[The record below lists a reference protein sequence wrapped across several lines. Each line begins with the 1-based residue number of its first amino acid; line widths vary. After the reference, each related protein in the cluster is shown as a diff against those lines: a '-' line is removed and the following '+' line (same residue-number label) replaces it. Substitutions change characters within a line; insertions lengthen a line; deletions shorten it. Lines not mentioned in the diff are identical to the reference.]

1 MAVTK
6 TSLVNK
12 ALTIAGATPITN
24 ITDDTNNARIV
35 SRVYEIALKSILGE
49 CQWNFCTERV
59 LLNSSST
66 TMAWYHQGETCVY
79 VRPSTCVRIFGTND
93 DNAEWREEG
102 DLIVS
107 DTTGLGII
115 YTYYLDDPSK
125 YPSAFVEAFI
135 DKLCSDIGYMMINDK
150 QLAGAFLE
158 KYEKVSLP
166 KAMAENAQVGKHQ
179 YLKDDAWELA
189 KYGNVNP
196 IA

>member
-1 MAVTK
+1 MSVTK

-24 ITDDTNNARIV
+24 ITDDTNNARIIN
-35 SRVYEIALKSILGE
+35 RVYEIALKSILGE
-49 CQWNFCTERV
+49 CRWNFCTERA
-59 LLNSSST
+59 LLVSSAT
-66 TMAWYHQGETCVY
+66 TKAWYYQGETCVY
-79 VRPSTCVRIFGTND
+79 VRPSTCIRIFGTND

-102 DLIVS
+102 DYIVS

-125 YPSAFVEAFI
+125 YPSSFVEAFI
-135 DKLCSDIGYMMINDK
+135 DKLCSDIGYMIINDVRIA
-150 QLAGAFLE
+150 QAFLE

-166 KAMAENAQVGKHQ
+166 KAMAENAQIGKAQ

-189 KYGNVNP
+189 KYNNQNP

>member
-1 MAVTK
+1 MSVTK

-35 SRVYEIALKSILGE
+35 NRVYEIALKSILGE
-49 CQWNFCTERV
+49 CRWNFATERA
-59 LLNSSST
+59 LLNSSSSIK
-66 TMAWYHQGETCVY
+66 AWYYTGETCVY
-79 VRPSTCVRIFGTND
+79 VRPSTCIRIFGTND
-93 DNAEWREEG
+93 DDAEWREEG
-102 DLIVS
+102 DLIIS
-107 DTTGLGII
+107 NTTGLGII

-135 DKLCSDIGYMMINDK
+135 DKLCSDIGYMIINN
-150 QLAGAFLE
+150 ATAANAFYE
-158 KYEKVSLP
+158 KYQKVSLP

-179 YLKDDAWELA
+179 YLKDDAWEQA
-189 KYGNVNP
+189 KYHNQNP